1 MLARKR
7 KCFPFDGFRG
17 VVFLLGFFLVVS
29 ATPALALET
38 LAKQA
43 FMMDMATG
51 EVLFEKNSD
60 EPMSPASMSKM
71 MTIYMVFER
80 LKEGSLSLDDTFPVS
95 EDAWRRGGAK
105 SGGST
110 MFLEPGKRVTV
121 EDLLRGIIVQS
132 GNDAC
137 IVAAEALASSEP
149 AFADE
154 MTIMGRELG
163 LKNTV
168 FKNATGWP
176 DPEHLTTA
184 RDLAILAQRTIQDF
198 PEYYHYYEEKEF
210 TYNAIRQINRNP
222 LLYREINADGLKTGH
237 TQDSGYGLTASA
249 TRGERRLILV
259 VNGLQSKK
267 DRSREPDRLL
277 AWGFREFNNYKLF
290 SAGEEVTKAD
300 VWLGQEATVPL
311 VIENEMLLTLSRK
324 ARRKMKVTVSFE
336 APIPAPIAKG
346 QKVARLIFTA
356 PGRETLEVP
365 LVAKNEVKRLGLI
378 GRLGTALRAIIWGE
392 SG

>member
-7 KCFPFDGFRG
+7 KCFPVDGFWG
-17 VVFLLGFFLVVS
+17 VVFLLGFFLAVL

-43 FMMDMATG
+43 FMMDMTTG

-71 MTIYMVFER
+71 MTVYMVFER

-110 MFLEPGKRVTV
+110 MFLEPGKRVRV

-137 IVAAEALASSEP
+137 IVAAEALASSEQ
-149 AFADE
+149 AFAEE
-154 MTIMGRELG
+154 MTILGRELG

-168 FKNATGWP
+168 FKNSTGWP
-176 DPEHLTTA
+176 DPGHLTTA

-198 PEYYHYYEEKEF
+198 PKYYHYYEEKEF
-210 TYNAIRQINRNP
+210 TYNEIRQINRNP

-237 TQDSGYGLTASA
+237 TQESGYGLAASA
-249 TRGERRLILV
+249 TRGDRRLILV

-300 VWLGQEATVPL
+300 VWLGQEATVSL

-324 ARRKMKVTVSFE
+324 ARRKMKATVSFE
-336 APIPAPIAKG
+336 NPIPAPIAKG
-346 QKVARLIFTA
+346 QKVARLILTA
-356 PGRETLEVP
+356 PGRDPLEVP
-365 LVAKNEVKRLGLI
+365 LLSKNKVKRLGLI

-392 SG
+392 PG